1 LCNLEYKE
9 CGILQVDLLFF
20 KIKNVFIFSMGDI
33 RTYESGGRKNPQVSS
48 SLCNLEYKECEI
60 LKVDLL
66 F

>member
-1 LCNLEYKE
+1 
-9 CGILQVDLLFF
+9 
-20 KIKNVFIFSMGDI
+20 MGDI